1 MIMKKILVPV
11 DFSDV
16 TPYLLDTVKT
26 IASATK
32 AHVILLNVMPHSDV
46 PMFASTEATMM
57 RDVKEDYELLNL
69 FNQQLE
75 EAGVSATIIQ
85 PQGSALET
93 ILEESEKEAVDMIVM
108 GSHGHGAVYN
118 LLVGSVTSGV
128 LKSSKRPVLVVPS
141 PGK

>member
-1 MIMKKILVPV
+1 MIIKQILVPI

-16 TPYLLDTVKT
+16 TPFLLDVVKT
-26 IASATK
+26 VASATK

-46 PMFASTEATMM
+46 PMLASKEAVMM
-57 RDVKEDYELLNL
+57 RNVKEDYELLNG

-75 EAGVSATIIQ
+75 ESGVSATIDQ
-85 PQGSALET
+85 PQGSPLET
-93 ILEESEKEAVDMIVM
+93 ILIESEKQSVDMIVM

-141 PGK
+141 PRK

>member
-1 MIMKKILVPV
+1 MKKILVPI

-16 TPYLLDTVKT
+16 TPYLLDTAKA
-26 IASATK
+26 IAAAIK
-32 AHVILLNVMPHSDV
+32 AHVILLNVMPNSNV
-46 PMFASTEATMM
+46 PMLASTEAVMM
-57 RDVKEDYELLNL
+57 RNVKEDYELLNV

-75 EAGVSATIIQ
+75 EAGVSTTVDQ
-85 PQGSALET
+85 PQGSAVEA
-93 ILEESEKEAVDMIVM
+93 ILEESEKESVDMIVM